1 MKHNPANRAVAL
13 LLLLAL
19 FVTMSAC
26 AHPYTSE
33 QSADTLLG
41 KVISTLSEG
50 NEDVYYRAS
59 EDTYAV
65 YFGDK
70 VEYEV
75 VQDCCIAYHTDSTN
89 VDQLGVFRVRE
100 GHSTEPVRKMVQAY
114 VDGQAEYLHGFA
126 ANYNRGELEKI
137 QSSRVFVIG
146 QYVCFSILS
155 DEAADRFS
163 DTVKQALKP

>member
-1 MKHNPANRAVAL
+1 MNRNLANRGIALFL
-13 LLLLAL
+13 LLSLLWA
-19 FVTMSAC
+19 VSAC
-26 AHPYTSE
+26 AQNYTSD
-33 QSADTLLG
+33 QSAQTLLG
-41 KVISTLSEG
+41 RVTSTLSEG
-50 NEDVYYRAS
+50 DEGMYVTAS

-70 VEYEV
+70 AEYEV

-100 GHSTEPVRKMVQAY
+100 GQSTEPVRKMVQAY

-155 DEAADRFS
+155 DEAANLFS